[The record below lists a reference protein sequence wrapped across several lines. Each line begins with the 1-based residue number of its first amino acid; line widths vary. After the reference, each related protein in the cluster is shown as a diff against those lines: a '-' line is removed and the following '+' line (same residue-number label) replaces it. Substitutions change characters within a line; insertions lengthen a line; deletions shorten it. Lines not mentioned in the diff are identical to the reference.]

1 MKKLVLFCI
10 ALCCGVCHADVKLTD
25 LTQPKVEPQV
35 VQPQVI
41 VANPNQVVVVVG
53 PDGIG
58 RVVFRPDKMD
68 YRGFKGNKRSLKDLV
83 GYDGKGAAATVAV
96 IGAAAAL

>member
-1 MKKLVLFCI
+1 MKKLAL
-10 ALCCGVCHADVKLTD
+10 LCCLICGTCYADVRLTD
-25 LTQPKVEPQV
+25 LTQPKAEPQV

-53 PDGIG
+53 PDGVG
-58 RVVFRPDKMD
+58 KVVFRPDKMD

-83 GYDGKGAAATVAV
+83 GYDGKGAAATVAIV
-96 IGAAAAL
+96 GAAATL